1 MNIFVLSTGRCG
13 STTFAVAS
21 KHITNYSSAHESR
34 AGELSGGRLN
44 YPANHIEVDNRL
56 SWFLG
61 SLDKVYG
68 NRAFYV
74 HLIREREEVAHSFV
88 KRYNS
93 GIMEAYRKR
102 VFIGLSSHKTSPL
115 EVCRHYYDTVNANI
129 EMFLKDKDS
138 QLTVW
143 LNNAEEGFASF
154 WNQIGAQGDKAAAIR
169 EWQHQHNAS
178 APIPPQ

>member
-21 KHITNYSSAHESR
+21 KHIT
-34 AGELSGGRLN
+34 
-44 YPANHIEVDNRL
+44 
-56 SWFLG
+56 G

>member
-34 AGELSGGRLN
+34 AGKLNGGRLN

-61 SLDKVYG
+61 SLDKIYG

-74 HLIREREEVAHSFV
+74 HLIREREKVAHSYA
-88 KRYNS
+88 KRYNY
-93 GIMEAYRKR
+93 GIIEAYRKR
-102 VFIGLSSHKTSPL
+102 IFIGLPPHQSSPL
-115 EVCRHYYDTVNANI
+115 NVCRHYYNTVNANI
-129 EMFLKDKDS
+129 ELFLKDKDQ
-138 QLTVW
+138 QLTVR
-143 LNNAEEGFASF
+143 LDSAKEGFDDF
-154 WNQIGAQGDKAAAIR
+154 WSQIGAEGDKAAALR
-169 EWQHQHNAS
+169 EWQRQYNAS
-178 APIPPQ
+178 P